1 MSQKTDP
8 DRLDSWK
15 AIANYLNR
23 SVRTV
28 RRWEGAEALPV
39 HRHMHQSQGS
49 VYAFRKELD
58 AWREQRSQ
66 AQQPAPAPI
75 RKASTQPDRDSLAV
89 LPFSFVGADPGEAY
103 VADGFSD
110 EIIAD
115 LSRLRSLRVISRTS
129 SMSLKGNTDDAITL
143 GKSLGV
149 GYLLEGTVRSSGTRL
164 RVSVSLID
172 AASDQRVWGE
182 KFDGNLEDAFEIQ
195 ERIARRVVDALEI
208 TLSPREEQ
216 QLSSRD
222 FDNFEAWQCVLQARQ
237 SSLRWRKD
245 AIDHA
250 IELLRQGLA
259 IAGDSVEL
267 HATLG
272 RTWLQYREAGLD
284 TSDTPL
290 EEAEKCAAR
299 VQDLDPDAAAGFAL
313 SGWLAYAR
321 GDIAGAVTDLR
332 AGMQRDWNNPDMLS
346 LLCNCYLISGRV
358 ALARPLIEQVLSID
372 PLTPLNRCMP
382 GWAAVLEG
390 DLAGAVQPYRDMFEM
405 DPGNPVGRLFYL
417 WVMVLN
423 GDAGRVRELE
433 AGFSEAMRATL
444 PGQLAGLLATALTSP
459 GEFAALPQPMP
470 EVLPPTDMFPRLLA
484 QANALA
490 GQPEPATRWL
500 EQAVSLG
507 FINYPYLSRH
517 DPLLTRLLGY
527 DPYDTLL
534 ESVRQRW
541 ESFDA

>member
-1 MSQKTDP
+1 MSQKSDP
-8 DRLDSWK
+8 DRLESWK

-28 RRWEGAEALPV
+28 RRWEGAEGLPV

-49 VYAFRKELD
+49 VYAFREELD
-58 AWREQRSQ
+58 AWREQRKLAEST
-66 AQQPAPAPI
+66 PAPSP
-75 RKASTQPDRDSLAV
+75 RQPTPKPDENSLAV
-89 LPFSFVGADPGEAY
+89 LPFNFVGADPAEAY

-129 SMSLKGNTDDAITL
+129 SMSLKGSTDDAVTL

-149 GYLLEGTVRSSGTRL
+149 GYLLEGTVRSSGSRL

-172 AASDQRVWGE
+172 AISDQRIWGD
-182 KFDGNLEDAFEIQ
+182 KFDGSLDDAFEIQ
-195 ERIARRVVDALEI
+195 ERIARQVVDALEI
-208 TLSPREEQ
+208 TLSPREER
-216 QLSSRD
+216 QLSNRE
-222 FDNFEAWQCVLQARQ
+222 FDSVEAWQCILQARQ
-237 SSLRWRKD
+237 SALRWRKD

-259 IAGDSVEL
+259 IAEDSVEL

-290 EEAEKCAAR
+290 SKAEQCAAR
-299 VQDLDPDAAAGFAL
+299 VQALDPEAAAGYAL
-313 SGWLAYAR
+313 NGWLAYAR
-321 GDIAGAVTDLR
+321 GDVEGAVAALR
-332 AGMQRDWNNPDMLS
+332 AGLERDWNNVDTIS

-358 ALARPLIEQVLSID
+358 ALARPLIERSLQLD
-372 PLTPLNRCMP
+372 PLTPLTRCMP

-390 DLAGAVQPYRDMFEM
+390 DAAGAIAPYRDMFEM
-405 DPGNPVGRLFYL
+405 DPGNPIGRLFYIWIL
-417 WVMVLN
+417 VLN
-423 GDAGRVRELE
+423 GEAARVAELA
-433 AGFSEAMRATL
+433 AGFPGATRDTP
-444 PGQLAGLLATALTSP
+444 PGQIAALLATALASP
-459 GEFAALPQPMP
+459 AEFASLPQPTP
-470 EVLPPTDMFPRLLA
+470 EMLPPTDMFPRLLA

-490 GQPEPATRWL
+490 GLADQAVLWL

-507 FINYPYLSRH
+507 FINYPYLSKH
-517 DPLLTRLLGY
+517 DPILTRLLGHAAY
-527 DPYDTLL
+527 DALL
-534 ESVRQRW
+534 ENVRQRW

>member
-1 MSQKTDP
+1 MTPKNDSG
-8 DRLDSWK
+8 RLDSWK

-28 RRWEGAEALPV
+28 RRWEGSEGLPV

-49 VYAFRKELD
+49 VYAFREELD

-66 AQQPAPAPI
+66 AESPPPAPT
-75 RKASTQPDRDSLAV
+75 RKPPMQPDQDSLAV
-89 LPFSFVGADPGEAY
+89 LPFTFVGANPSEAY

-129 SMSLKGNTDDAITL
+129 SMSLKGSSDDAVTL

-149 GYLLEGTVRSSGTRL
+149 GYLLEGTVRSSGSKL

-172 AASDQRVWGE
+172 AVGDQRIWGD
-182 KFDGNLEDAFEIQ
+182 KFDGSLEDAFEIQ
-195 ERIARRVVDALEI
+195 ERIARQVVDALEI
-208 TLSPREEQ
+208 TLSPREER
-216 QLSSRD
+216 QLSNRE
-222 FDNFEAWQCVLQARQ
+222 FDNVEAWQCVLQARQ
-237 SSLRWRKD
+237 SSLRWRRD

-290 EEAEKCAAR
+290 KEAEQCAAR
-299 VQDLDPDAAAGFAL
+299 VQALDPEAAAGFAL
-313 SGWLAYAR
+313 NGWLAYAR
-321 GDIAGAVTDLR
+321 GDMEDAVAELR
-332 AGMQRDWNNPDMLS
+332 AGLQRDWNNIDTIS

-358 ALARPLIEQVLSID
+358 ALARPLIEQSLSLD
-372 PLTPLNRCMP
+372 PLTPLTRCMP

-390 DLAGAVQPYRDMFEM
+390 DAAGAVESYRDMFEM
-405 DPGNPVGRLFYL
+405 DPGNPIGRLFYIWIL
-417 WVMVLN
+417 ALN
-423 GDAGRVRELE
+423 GEAERVAELA
-433 AGFSEAMRATL
+433 AGFSEATRATL
-444 PGQLAGLLATALTSP
+444 PGQIAGLLATALASP
-459 GEFAALPQPMP
+459 EEFASLPQPAP

-490 GQPEPATRWL
+490 DQAEPAVRWL

-507 FINYPYLSRH
+507 FINYPYLSKH
-517 DPLLTRLLGY
+517 DPILNRLLGY
-527 DPYDTLL
+527 APYDALL
-534 ESVRQRW
+534 ETVRQRW